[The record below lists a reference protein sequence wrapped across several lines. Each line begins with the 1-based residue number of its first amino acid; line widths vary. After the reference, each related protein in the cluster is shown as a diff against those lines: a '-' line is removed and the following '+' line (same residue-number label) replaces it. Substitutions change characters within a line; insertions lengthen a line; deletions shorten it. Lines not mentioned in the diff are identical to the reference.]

1 MNQDAFNAF
10 CKSLPHTTHVV
21 QWGDS
26 DVWKIG
32 GKVFAI
38 GGWNEGP
45 SYCVTFKCS
54 PSSFDMMK
62 DQPGIRPAPYL
73 ASRGMKWLQRTSDE
87 TLSEAELGSYVSNSY
102 ELVGQGLTK
111 KLQKALGLL
120 PSDVTA
126 K

>member
-1 MNQDAFNAF
+1 MNQHAFNAF

-38 GGWNEGP
+38 GGWNEGIGH
-45 SYCVTFKCS
+45 CVTFKCS

-62 DQPGIRPAPYL
+62 GQPGIRPAPYL

-87 TLSEAELGSYVSNSY
+87 TLSEVELEGYGVNSY
-102 ELVGQGLTK
+102 ETGGQSLN
-111 KLQKALGLL
+111 QKATE
-120 PSDVTA
+120 TA
-126 K
+126 WPAPP